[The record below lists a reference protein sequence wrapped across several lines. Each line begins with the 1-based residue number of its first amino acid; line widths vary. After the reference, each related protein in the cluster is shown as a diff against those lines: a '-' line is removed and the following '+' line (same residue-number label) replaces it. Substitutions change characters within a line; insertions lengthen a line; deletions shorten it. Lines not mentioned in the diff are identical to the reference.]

1 MIAIQAFETVCVRRQ
16 SRLRLMLSTTTAL
29 ACLLTA
35 PALAQSAPSSV
46 ATAAATAETE
56 EQLMVVTGSRVVVDS
71 AKAPTPV
78 TVATTEQLE
87 KSAPRTVTEAL
98 LQLPVFSGSVSVANQ
113 STGTTGSNGA
123 ANLNLRGL
131 GTSRTLVLLDS
142 RRFVPASN
150 SGAVDVALLPEAL
163 ISQVEVVTGGA
174 SAAYGSDAVGGVVNF
189 RLNTKFQGFKGNV
202 SGGVSGQGDNEYFK
216 VTLAAG
222 KSFLEDRLNI
232 IGSVEYYDSKG
243 VPTANLRD
251 WTPRGTGIITNPNV
265 TGSNPASPTNPT
277 RLVVVNPLASNASL
291 GGLVTNTAL
300 AGTTFDFA
308 NGTSTARA
316 FQFGSPRTSTQM
328 VGSND
333 RNAFNPNDLLVLQP
347 AQTRAIG
354 FLHVEYE
361 VSNNFKVFAEANLA
375 RNDVH
380 YASLPTFQ
388 LANTAFPI
396 FADNAFLPAAT
407 RQAMVNGG
415 ISQFTMGRVSTDMA
429 TPTMDGRSDTKRFV
443 FGFDG
448 KIGSSGWTY
457 NAYFQ
462 HGQNRS
468 LFRTSDNP
476 ISNNLY
482 RAADAVVAQAG
493 NVAGVPAGTIICR
506 STLLVP
512 TDGCVPMNVFGFGAP
527 SAPARRYITGTA
539 VQDITVQQDVFEA
552 SVQGTVFELP
562 GGLAK
567 VAAGV
572 GWRKESF
579 VQVVDPISSSI
590 RTGAGIQGFP
600 LGLRNTLG
608 GFERSNPQPAQGGVT
623 VKEIFGEVNLPL
635 FEGEAFAETLSFNGA
650 VRYTDYSNSGGVT
663 TWKVGGI
670 WAPVR
675 DIRFRATRSRDIR
688 APNLGELYRGS
699 SQGTATVTDPF
710 RNNEAR
716 NALSGA
722 IGNLELT
729 PENANTT
736 VVGVVLQPSFIPG
749 FTLSLDW
756 YKIDIEDAIS
766 ALTAQRTV
774 DLCFEGATNLCRFLQ
789 RDSGGQLSRI
799 ELPFFNVDLR
809 NTKGIDIETN
819 YVTSIGGA
827 NINLRALFNHV
838 ITLQNQ
844 IPGGLPLQLAGDIGN
859 STPKWQGVVSA
870 NVDFGRFAIYLQER
884 YVGPGKFDNSF
895 GPSAIDKNDQP
906 AVYYT
911 DVTLN
916 FDLDKAERF
925 KGFITV
931 NNLFDRDPPLTPGFL
946 IAGANFGN
954 RTLYDMVGR
963 MFSAGVRFNF

>member
-1 MIAIQAFETVCVRRQ
+1 MIANQAFETVCVRRQ

-407 RQAMVNGG
+407 RQAMVNGS

-562 GGLAK
+562 GGPAK

>member
-1 MIAIQAFETVCVRRQ
+1 
-16 SRLRLMLSTTTAL
+16 
-29 ACLLTA
+29 
-35 PALAQSAPSSV
+35 
-46 ATAAATAETE
+46 
-56 EQLMVVTGSRVVVDS
+56 
-71 AKAPTPV
+71 
-78 TVATTEQLE
+78 
-87 KSAPRTVTEAL
+87 
-98 LQLPVFSGSVSVANQ
+98 VFAGSVSVANQ

-150 SGAVDVALLPEAL
+150 SGSVDVALLPEAL

-202 SGGVSGQGDNEYFK
+202 SGGMSGEGDNEYFK
-216 VTLAAG
+216 VTLAGG

-243 VPTANLRD
+243 VPTANRRD

-265 TGSNPASPTNPT
+265 TASNPASPTNPT

-354 FLHVEYE
+354 FLHVAYE

-407 RQAMVNGG
+407 RQAMINGG

-493 NVAGVPAGTIICR
+493 NIAGVPAGTIICR

-527 SAPARRYITGTA
+527 SDAARRYITGTA
-539 VQDITVQQDVFEA
+539 VQDITVTQDVFEA
-552 SVQGTVFELP
+552 SVQGSVFELP
-562 GGLAK
+562 GGPVK
-567 VAAGV
+567 VAGGL

-600 LGLRNTLG
+600 TGLRNTLG
-608 GFERSNPQPAQGGVT
+608 GFERSNPQPAKGGVT

-635 FEGEAFAETLSFNGA
+635 FEGATFAETLSFNGA
-650 VRYTDYSNSGGVT
+650 IRYTNYSNSGGVT

-688 APNLGELYRGS
+688 APNLAELYRGS

-722 IGNLELT
+722 IGNLGLT
-729 PENANTT
+729 PEIANTT
-736 VVGVVLQPSFIPG
+736 VAGVVLQPSFIPG
-749 FTLSLDW
+749 LTLSVDW

-766 ALTAQRTV
+766 ALSAQRTV
-774 DLCFEGATNLCRFLQ
+774 DLCFQGATDLCRFLQ
-789 RDSGGQLSRI
+789 RGTDGQLSRI
-799 ELPFFNVDLR
+799 ELPFFNVDFR
-809 NTKGIDIETN
+809 NTKGIDIEAN
-819 YVTSIGGA
+819 YGTSIGA
-827 NINLRALFNHV
+827 TNINLRAIFNHV

-844 IPGGLPLQLAGDIGN
+844 VKGSLAQEFAGDIGNN
-859 STPKWQGVVSA
+859 STPKWQGMVSA
-870 NVDFGRFAIYLQER
+870 NIDFGRFAVYLQER
-884 YVGPGKFDNSF
+884 YIGPGKFDNTL
-895 GPSAIDKNDQP
+895 GPSDIDKNYQP
-906 AVYYT
+906 AVFYT

-925 KGFITV
+925 KGFVTV

-946 IAGANFGN
+946 IAGSNFGN